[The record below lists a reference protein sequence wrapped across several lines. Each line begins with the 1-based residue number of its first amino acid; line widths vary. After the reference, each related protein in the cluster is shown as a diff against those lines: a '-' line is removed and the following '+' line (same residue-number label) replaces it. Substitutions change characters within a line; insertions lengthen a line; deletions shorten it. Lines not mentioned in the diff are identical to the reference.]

1 MSIKTD
7 QGQVL
12 FSFEFHHGNCGYDD
26 GEQCR
31 VCGDLSG
38 ITGRLDQRIGN
49 SGIFYTGC
57 RRSNC
62 LCTVYRTEKQ
72 RKSKWICKTGTVYH
86 HSYFAGGQS
95 GLSDITETAS
105 GVIFGSVDA
114 EVMRASETY
123 FFYTALSFPF
133 IAAYDSAASI
143 FRAQDNT
150 RGPMLISMIS
160 IVWLQ
165 KS

>member
-62 LCTVYRTEKQ
+62 LCVFLIR
-72 RKSKWICKTGTVYH
+72 
-86 HSYFAGGQS
+86 
-95 GLSDITETAS
+95 GL
-105 GVIFGSVDA
+105 GF
-114 EVMRASETY
+114 
-123 FFYTALSFPF
+123 
-133 IAAYDSAASI
+133 
-143 FRAQDNT
+143 
-150 RGPMLISMIS
+150 GPMG
-160 IVWLQ
+160 VWIGMFADWTVRAIIFTWRFHSRKWLNH
-165 KS
+165 KVI